1 MNPSMNRATVFLTD
15 LRCDGGFRAL
25 SITSGVFWGYS
36 RVVAPCA
43 DSEVRIVSAAVPLG
57 C

>member
-25 SITSGVFWGYS
+25 SITSGFFGVILEWS
-36 RVVAPCA
+36 RHVPI
-43 DSEVRIVSAAVPLG
+43 VRSG
-57 C
+57 